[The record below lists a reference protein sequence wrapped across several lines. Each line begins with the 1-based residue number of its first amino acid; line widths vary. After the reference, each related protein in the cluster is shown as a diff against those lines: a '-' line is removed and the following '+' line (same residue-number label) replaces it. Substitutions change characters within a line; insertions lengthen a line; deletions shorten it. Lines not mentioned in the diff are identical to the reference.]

1 MDEHTRRFETVA
13 VSEGEHPDGDGVG
26 DVVTP
31 IHLSSTFTLP
41 GVDTSMRLEDV
52 DPDAGEFL
60 YSRLS
65 NPTRHALEQRL
76 AGLEGGDHAF
86 AFGSGTA
93 AISTLFLSV
102 LEPGDHVVAFDDL
115 YAGTRRML
123 EVLFRD
129 RLGIEVSFVDATDTA
144 NVTDALRPETRLVW
158 METPTNPTMKLCD
171 VRAIADHLDPD
182 TVFGVDNTFASPYFQ
197 RPLDLGADVV
207 AHSTTKYLNGH
218 SDSVGGALVTNDDGL
233 AESIRF
239 LQQVG
244 LGNQA
249 APFDSYM
256 ILRGTKT
263 LPARMR
269 THEANATVI
278 AEYLADHDL
287 VTAVHYPGLESHP
300 QHELAAEQMSGFGG
314 MISFELAGEMADAVA
329 FLEGLE
335 QFTLAVS
342 LGGVESLVELPAA
355 MTHEPIPR
363 EERLASGVTDTLV
376 RLSVGIEHVDDL
388 VADLERGFEAMAAA
402 AEEPLTAED

>member
-13 VSEGEHPDGDGVG
+13 VSEGEHPDGEGVG

-52 DPDAGEFL
+52 DADAGEFL
-60 YSRLS
+60 YSRLN

-129 RLGIEVSFVDATDTA
+129 RLGVDVSFVDATDTA

-171 VRAIADHLDPD
+171 VRAIADHLDAD

-197 RPLDLGADVV
+197 RPLELGADVV

-218 SDSVGGALVTNDDGL
+218 SDSVGGALVTNDEQL
-233 AESIRF
+233 AEPIQF

-269 THEANATVI
+269 THEANATVV

-300 QHELAAEQMSGFGG
+300 QHDLAAEQMGGFGG

-329 FLEGLE
+329 FVEGLE

-376 RLSVGIEHVDDL
+376 RISVGIEHVDDL
-388 VADLERGFEAMAAA
+388 VVDLDRGFEAMAAA